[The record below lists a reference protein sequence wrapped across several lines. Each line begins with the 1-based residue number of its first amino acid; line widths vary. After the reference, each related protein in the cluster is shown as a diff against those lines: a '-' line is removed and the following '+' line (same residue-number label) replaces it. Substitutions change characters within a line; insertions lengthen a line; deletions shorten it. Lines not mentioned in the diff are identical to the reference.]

1 MRSPRDAP
9 PPTDA
14 PPAKKSRCGSCGGF
28 NHDRR
33 NCPVSRIANPPVNQ
47 PDVAAAP
54 PLPPLTV
61 TAVRD
66 PTFINWEHVMYVVF
80 DLETTGGSRRKN
92 EIIELAAVALDKN
105 GIQIEDAVYYNF
117 IKPNAPSH
125 NLSLISP
132 R

>member
-1 MRSPRDAP
+1 
-9 PPTDA
+9 
-14 PPAKKSRCGSCGGF
+14 
-28 NHDRR
+28 
-33 NCPVSRIANPPVNQ
+33 
-47 PDVAAAP
+47 
-54 PLPPLTV
+54 
-61 TAVRD
+61 
-66 PTFINWEHVMYVVF
+66 MYVVF

-92 EIIELAAVALDKN
+92 EIIELAAVALDKK